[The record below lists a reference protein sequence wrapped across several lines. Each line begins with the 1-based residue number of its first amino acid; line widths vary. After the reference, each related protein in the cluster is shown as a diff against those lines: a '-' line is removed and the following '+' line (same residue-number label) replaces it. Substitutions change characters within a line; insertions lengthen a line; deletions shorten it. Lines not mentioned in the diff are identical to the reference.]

1 MLKLFQKGVVNLDF
15 NQLAST
21 LDTDIRI
28 KRAQAVSIEI
38 ESYIG
43 HGPLE
48 VMEFGCGTGLISLNL
63 KKKISEGL
71 MVDSSSKMIKELEQK
86 LVDQNITN
94 IQTYTGDILE
104 SDFDRKFDIIYSSMM
119 MHHIKDFQ
127 SVIKKLVSYLKTNG
141 KLIIVDLLPDNG
153 EFHREHENFEGHH
166 GFTINEMVSAL
177 TEAGL
182 KEVSGRKFY
191 SSYKPVENK
200 KHPYSLFSVVGIK

>member
-63 KKKISEGL
+63 KKKISEGCPAPL
-71 MVDSSSKMIKELEQK
+71 RPTRTGSGFFPASRRLPGLRRCGVCCPLWPETRRGRVVVRRAWRPRRPAADRDLIAVVSWTSSFVVLCCTTDPQRVAERFPFLSL
-86 LVDQNITN
+86 NAFYSA
-94 IQTYTGDILE
+94 YTGK
-104 SDFDRKFDIIYSSMM
+104 S
-119 MHHIKDFQ
+119 IKCVQ
-127 SVIKKLVSYLKTNG
+127 E
-141 KLIIVDLLPDNG
+141 LP
-153 EFHREHENFEGHH
+153 
-166 GFTINEMVSAL
+166 VQA
-177 TEAGL
+177 
-182 KEVSGRKFY
+182 V
-191 SSYKPVENK
+191 
-200 KHPYSLFSVVGIK
+200 

>member
-1 MLKLFQKGVVNLDF
+1 
-15 NQLAST
+15 
-21 LDTDIRI
+21 
-28 KRAQAVSIEI
+28 
-38 ESYIG
+38 
-43 HGPLE
+43 
-48 VMEFGCGTGLISLNL
+48 MEFGCGTGLISLNL

-104 SDFDRKFDIIYSSMM
+104 SDFDRKFDIIYSSMV

>member
-1 MLKLFQKGVVNLDF
+1 
-15 NQLAST
+15 
-21 LDTDIRI
+21 
-28 KRAQAVSIEI
+28 
-38 ESYIG
+38 
-43 HGPLE
+43 
-48 VMEFGCGTGLISLNL
+48 
-63 KKKISEGL
+63 

-104 SDFDRKFDIIYSSMM
+104 SDFDRKFDIIYSSMV

-200 KHPYSLFSVVGIK
+200 KHPYSLFSVLGIK

>member
-43 HGPLE
+43 HGPLD
-48 VMEFGCGTGLISLNL
+48 VMEFGSGICLSSVNL

-71 MVDSSSKMIKELEQK
+71 MVESASKMIKELEQK

-104 SDFDRKFDIIYSSMM
+104 SDFDRKFDIIYSSMV

>member
-104 SDFDRKFDIIYSSMM
+104 SDFDRKFDIIYSSMV

-141 KLIIVDLLPDNG
+141 KLITRACRVKEGYCVDLRI
-153 EFHREHENFEGHH
+153 F
-166 GFTINEMVSAL
+166 L
-177 TEAGL
+177 TVEPLLAA
-182 KEVSGRKFY
+182 
-191 SSYKPVENK
+191 YKITMFFC
-200 KHPYSLFSVVGIK
+200 LRLVGVP

>member
-1 MLKLFQKGVVNLDF
+1 MLKLSQKGVVNLDF

-48 VMEFGCGTGLISLNL
+48 VMEFGGGTGLISLNL

-104 SDFDRKFDIIYSSMM
+104 SDFDRKFDIIYSSMV

>member
-1 MLKLFQKGVVNLDF
+1 MNLDF

-21 LDTDIRI
+21 WDTDIRI

-71 MVDSSSKMIKELEQK
+71 LVDSSSEMIKELNQK
-86 LVDQNITN
+86 LIDHNITN

-104 SDFDRKFDIIYSSMM
+104 SDFERKFDVIYSSMV
-119 MHHIKDFQ
+119 MHHIKDYPT
-127 SVIKKLVSYLKTNG
+127 VIKKLVSYLKTNG

-153 EFHREHENFEGHH
+153 DFHREHSEFDGHH
-166 GFTINEMVSAL
+166 GFSISEMVNVL

-182 KEVSGRKFY
+182 KEVHGRKFY
-191 SSYKPVENK
+191 SSYKPLENK
-200 KHPYSLFSVVGIK
+200 KHPYSLFSVLGIK

>member
-1 MLKLFQKGVVNLDF
+1 MFKLFQKGVVNLDF

-21 LDTDIRI
+21 WDTDIRV

-71 MVDSSSKMIKELEQK
+71 MVDSSSEMIKELEQK
-86 LVDQNITN
+86 LVNRNITN
-94 IQTYTGDILE
+94 IKTYTGDILE
-104 SDFDRKFDIIYSSMM
+104 SDFDQKFDVIYSSMV

-127 SVIKKLVSYLKTNG
+127 SVIQKLVSYLKTNG

-153 EFHREHENFEGHH
+153 EFHQHEDFDGHH
-166 GFTINEMVSAL
+166 GFTINEMIEAL

-182 KEVSGRKFY
+182 KEVNGRKFY
-191 SSYKPVENK
+191 SSYKPLESK
-200 KHPYSLFSVVGIK
+200 KHPYSLFSVIGIK